1 MIKLVE
7 KGSDIVDDDY
17 KIYYGEN
24 RTLNVLSKL
33 KHFFLNVVWLAIT

>member
-24 RTLNVLSKL
+24 RTLNLLNVLSKL
-33 KHFFLNVVWLAIT
+33 KHFFLNVV